1 MTSDLRSAKYLL
13 LTTFRRDGTAVDTPV
28 WVVAEGEL
36 LYAWSNA
43 SAGKIKRLRRD
54 GAVRVAPCTVRG
66 SQTGPAVPATAT
78 LVDAEHTA
86 KVVRMINK
94 KYGLIGRLTTLR
106 ANPAAG
112 RTIGIRIELDP
123 RTEPARP
130 DELG

>member
-43 SAGKIKRLRRD
+43 EAGKVKRLRRD
-54 GAVRVAPCTVRG
+54 GTVRVAPCTVRG

-78 LVDAEHTA
+78 LVDAEGTA

-94 KYGLIGRLTTLR
+94 KYGLLGRLTTLR
-106 ANPAAG
+106 AKPAAG

-123 RTEPARP
+123 RTTP
-130 DELG
+130 DELD